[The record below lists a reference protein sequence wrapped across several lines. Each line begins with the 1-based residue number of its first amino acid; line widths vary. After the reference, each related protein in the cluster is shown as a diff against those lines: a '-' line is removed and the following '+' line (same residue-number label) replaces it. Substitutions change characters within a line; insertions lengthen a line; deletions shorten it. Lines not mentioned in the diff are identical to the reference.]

1 MASPARIREALEKLF
16 RAKKA
21 NEEVRGTVSNLD
33 RGQSLPVPLT
43 SDAIPD
49 ASSALR
55 GARKDAQVVQG
66 EDALQFKQ
74 DAGVTPAQSLA
85 VDRELGLP
93 PQSTL
98 GPPKNPA
105 RLPDSPT
112 RVTPEE
118 AGFEDINSIRQAEI
132 NAESQAAT
140 KLTYDEVANQYE
152 AVTGQPALDPG
163 SEQQMMAVIEKTL
176 GDRRGVNPFDAGL
189 DDDIPF

>member
-1 MASPARIREALEKLF
+1 MASPARIREALIKVLS
-16 RAKKA
+16 AKKA